1 MHYIVYLFNKITN
14 RLKFTSKPSYPSN
27 NLIIFGLIINKGIDM
42 INIKINKIKQ
52 KKFFFSIIYDILNI
66 IILLEINLTILKYK
80 DIISKIIII

>member
-14 RLKFTSKPSYPSN
+14 RFKFTSKPSYPSN

-42 INIKINKIKQ
+42 INIKINEIKR
-52 KKFFFSIIYDILNI
+52 KKFFSIIYGILNI

>member
-14 RLKFTSKPSYPSN
+14 KLKFTSKPSYPSD

-52 KKFFFSIIYDILNI
+52 KKIFSIIYDILNI

>member
-14 RLKFTSKPSYPSN
+14 KLKFTSKPSYPSN

-42 INIKINKIKQ
+42 INIKINEIKR
-52 KKFFFSIIYDILNI
+52 KKFFSIIYGILNI

>member
-42 INIKINKIKQ
+42 INIKINEIKR
-52 KKFFFSIIYDILNI
+52 KKFFSIIYGILNI

>member
-42 INIKINKIKQ
+42 INIKINKIK
-52 KKFFFSIIYDILNI
+52 KKFFSIIYDILYI
-66 IILLEINLTILKYK
+66 IILLEINITILKYR

>member
-14 RLKFTSKPSYPSN
+14 KLKFTSKPFYPSD

-42 INIKINKIKQ
+42 INIKINEIKR
-52 KKFFFSIIYDILNI
+52 KKFFSIIYGILNI

>member
-1 MHYIVYLFNKITN
+1 LHYIVYLFNKITN

-42 INIKINKIKQ
+42 INIKINEIKR
-52 KKFFFSIIYDILNI
+52 KKFFSIIYGILNI

>member
-1 MHYIVYLFNKITN
+1 
-14 RLKFTSKPSYPSN
+14 
-27 NLIIFGLIINKGIDM
+27 M

>member
-14 RLKFTSKPSYPSN
+14 KLKFTSKPFYPSD

-42 INIKINKIKQ
+42 INIKINKIK
-52 KKFFFSIIYDILNI
+52 KKFFSIIYDILYI
-66 IILLEINLTILKYK
+66 IILLEINLTILKYR

>member
-14 RLKFTSKPSYPSN
+14 KLKFTSKPFYPSD

-52 KKFFFSIIYDILNI
+52 KKIFSIIYDILNI